1 MSEMDMW
8 NLLAAFMSGNAVW
21 FLAYIVAIWLGFRM
35 TNNIQMNGNV
45 PLLGKALV
53 SVYCLTVISFMTV
66 LTMNTNQLF
75 GDIAAGLQVA
85 GESGGL
91 SVTAQR
97 FVDEFTGF
105 PSVNPIQIAFLASII
120 LMQLLQTWIYRS
132 AHWPSPGVSSM
143 ILLHPLLSAQ
153 RQPNKYRNCWRRL
166 M

>member
-66 LTMNTNQLF
+66 LTLNTNQLF

-105 PSVNPIQIAFLASII
+105 PSVNPIQIAFLGSII
-120 LMQLLQTWIYRS
+120 LMQLLQTWMKR
-132 AHWPSPGVSSM
+132 PD
-143 ILLHPLLSAQ
+143 
-153 RQPNKYRNCWRRL
+153 
-166 M
+166 